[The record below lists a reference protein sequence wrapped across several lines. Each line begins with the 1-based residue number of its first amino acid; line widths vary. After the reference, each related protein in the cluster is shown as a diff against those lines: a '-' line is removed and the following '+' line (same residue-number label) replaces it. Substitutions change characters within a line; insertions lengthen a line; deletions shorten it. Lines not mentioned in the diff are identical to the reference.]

1 MLPLS
6 PIVFISL
13 GTSAVIVSKDL
24 PLPAL
29 IPISKYRER
38 RQHWV
43 LCVDANGLIWMLN
56 VLQPPCSLL
65 QCISSLRVYDPSL
78 SASNVQKHLLLFFM
92 SKTVMWILK
101 YIFTNEKKNP
111 SRLLLKNELGEG
123 DAALN
128 VTSLFWFGVGFFC
141 FVFSFPPSLMKFLK
155 MRWAVVAI
163 ETSHWQKLR
172 LQIYSCGSLAKL
184 DAIAEN

>member
-1 MLPLS
+1 MYWTLRLCKRSTCVHEQIKLHRNFPDVASFSHSVYITRHLRCDRTKRS
-6 PIVFISL
+6 PI
-13 GTSAVIVSKDL
+13 
-24 PLPAL
+24 
-29 IPISKYRER
+29 PIAKYRER

-111 SRLLLKNELGEG
+111 SRLFLKNELGEG

-128 VTSLFWFGVGFFC
+128 LTSLFWFGVGFFC
-141 FVFSFPPSLMKFLK
+141 FVFCFPPSLMKFLK

-163 ETSHWQKLR
+163 ET
-172 LQIYSCGSLAKL
+172 
-184 DAIAEN
+184 